1 MKKYQGPMR
10 APTGKKHFFT
20 GEIAD
25 DFASAGRRKRGSS
38 DSRPRDER
46 GDGRSGR
53 AGLYR

>member
-1 MKKYQGPMR
+1 MKKYQGLTR

-38 DSRPRDER
+38 DSQPRDER